1 MSQSNARLQQASS
14 PAVSTLLKIMVDATP
29 PASARVRVAD
39 RILERAKQGIE
50 YEDIEVRLAALEQ
63 AADLAKPPGK
73 Y

>member
-1 MSQSNARLQQASS
+1 
-14 PAVSTLLKIMVDATP
+14 MVDATP